1 MHITMLVEVKVLF
14 LPFQFISK
22 HMCTYI
28 CNYYTYVYTMCVC
41 VLPLVLARTFSTIL
55 NRNSWRGH
63 FCFILD
69 QKEISRYFTIKHVCY
84 MCGLFVVVFL
94 VYNFYHVNE
103 VPSLA
108 LIVC

>member
-1 MHITMLVEVKVLF
+1 
-14 LPFQFISK
+14 
-22 HMCTYI
+22 MC
-28 CNYYTYVYTMCVC
+28 MR

-69 QKEISRYFTIKHVCY
+69 QKEISRNFPSVCY
-84 MCGLFVVVFL
+84 ICGLFVVVFL

>member
-28 CNYYTYVYTMCVC
+28 CNYYIYVYTMCVC

-55 NRNSWRGH
+55 NRNTWSGH
-63 FCFILD
+63 LSFILD